1 MGRDEEGGKQVSEN
15 VGELYV
21 SLREMWAQLK
31 DSWKSQR
38 KRLQT
43 WKWGHWIERERRGG
57 NFRKSA
63 RKGWERQRIGKSIHD
78 AVFL

>member
-31 DSWKSQR
+31 DS
-38 KRLQT
+38 
-43 WKWGHWIERERRGG
+43 
-57 NFRKSA
+57 
-63 RKGWERQRIGKSIHD
+63 
-78 AVFL
+78 